1 MAYYYKLGDGKM
13 SGEIGLGIDFE
24 RITEE
29 EFRELH
35 RALKDSLAGSEI
47 YYDEL
52 GRVKAEFWDSL
63 EQVEVTIKKKVNQ
76 YGISEF
82 KAKAIYLDFG
92 DTIVNCYSCDD
103 CAGEECFLY
112 NKTEEELNEYIE
124 KEIEEHTKTKIK
136 IKFMGTEIYVEPIVL
151 EKYDVLAKGVE
162 IYIKTTN
169 FADLLHALGLLHILF
184 ELPFSIS

>member
-76 YGISEF
+76 YGVSEY
-82 KAKAIYLDFG
+82 KANAMLLDFTE
-92 DTIVNCYSCDD
+92 TIINCYNCEE
-103 CAGEECFLY
+103 CIGEECFLY

-124 KEIEEHTKTKIK
+124 KEIREYTKPKIH
-136 IKFMGTEIYVEPIVL
+136 IRFMTTNIYIEPIVI
-151 EKYDVLAKGVE
+151 EKYDTLVKGVE
-162 IYIKTTN
+162 VFIKTTN
-169 FADLLHALGLLHILF
+169 FSDLIHVLGLLHIFF